1 MSKIFYLLGEGFRGI
16 FKHGFMSFAT
26 VTILIACLVIMG
38 TVSIL
43 SINIDALVDQLE
55 DQNEVVAFVDETY
68 SQDQAKSLE
77 QTIKNTANIETVEFV
92 DRETAMD
99 SFMGNYD
106 KSLMEGIDSTVFR
119 DRYVIQ
125 LKDIAQMANTKLALE
140 NIDGIAK
147 VKAHLDYAKSFI
159 TVRNIVRIVSIVL
172 IVMLM
177 FVSFYIMSNTIK
189 LATYSRKEEIGIMKM
204 VGAGNTFIKMPFV
217 IEGMLLGFL
226 GAGLAFIVQYGLYNL
241 ICDKLLSTT
250 TGSLISVVPFSSFS
264 VPLLLFFVIIG
275 FLVGTFGGV
284 NAIRNYLKV

>member
-99 SFMGNYD
+99 NFMGNYD

-172 IVMLM
+172 IAMLM

-217 IEGMLLGFL
+217 IEGMLLGVL
-226 GAGLAFIVQYGLYNL
+226 GAGLAFIVQYGLYNR

>member
-77 QTIKNTANIETVEFV
+77 QTIKKTANIETVEFV

-99 SFMGNYD
+99 NFMGNYD

-172 IVMLM
+172 IAMLM

-217 IEGMLLGFL
+217 IEGMLLGVL

>member
-1 MSKIFYLLGEGFRGI
+1 MSKIFYLFGEGFRGI

-43 SINIDALVDQLE
+43 SVNIDALVDQLE

-68 SQDQAKSLE
+68 SQEQAKSLE
-77 QTIKNTANIETVEFV
+77 QTIKNTTNIETAEFV

-99 SFMGNYD
+99 NFMGNYD

-125 LKDIAQMANTKLALE
+125 LKDIAQMANTKSALE

-172 IVMLM
+172 IAMLM

-217 IEGMLLGFL
+217 IEGMLLGVL

-241 ICDKLLSTT
+241 ICDKLLSTA

>member
-43 SINIDALVDQLE
+43 SVNIDALVDQLE

-68 SQDQAKSLE
+68 SREQAKNLE
-77 QTIKNTANIETVEFV
+77 QTIKNAANIETVEFV

-99 SFMGNYD
+99 NFMGNYD

-125 LKDIAQMANTKLALE
+125 LKDIAQMANTKASLE
-140 NIDGIAK
+140 NIEGIVK
-147 VKAHLDYAKSFI
+147 VNAHLDYAKSFI

-177 FVSFYIMSNTIK
+177 FVSFFIMSNTIK
-189 LATYSRKEEIGIMKM
+189 LATYSRREEIGIMKM
-204 VGAGNTFIKMPFV
+204 VGAGNTFIKMPFI
-217 IEGMLLGFL
+217 IEGMLLGVL
-226 GAGLAFIVQYGLYNL
+226 GAGIAFIAQYGLYNL
-241 ICDKLLSTT
+241 ICDKLLSTA
-250 TGSLISVVPFSSFS
+250 TGSLITVVPFSSFA
-264 VPLLLFFVIIG
+264 VPLLLFFLAIG
-275 FLVGTFGGV
+275 FIVGTFGGV

>member
-99 SFMGNYD
+99 NFMGNYD
-106 KSLMEGIDSTVFR
+106 KALMEGIDSTVFR

-172 IVMLM
+172 IAMLM

-217 IEGMLLGFL
+217 IEGMLLGVL

>member
-99 SFMGNYD
+99 NFMGNYD

-172 IVMLM
+172 IAMLM

-217 IEGMLLGFL
+217 IEGMLLGVL